1 MRLVTLRSHDQYNTT
16 IYAMDDR
23 YRGVFGRRDV
33 LFMNEQDMAEQ
44 GFEHGDRVDIS
55 SALPGHQQRLEDIT
69 LVAYSIAPGTV
80 AAYYP
85 EANVLVP
92 LEYLDK
98 ESGTPSY
105 KSAPVR
111 LTLRSKEIR
120 ALAGL
125 R

>member
-1 MRLVTLRSHDQYNTT
+1 
-16 IYAMDDR
+16 
-23 YRGVFGRRDV
+23 
-33 LFMNEQDMAEQ
+33 
-44 GFEHGDRVDIS
+44 
-55 SALPGHQQRLEDIT
+55 
-69 LVAYSIAPGTV
+69 
-80 AAYYP
+80 
-85 EANVLVP
+85 VLVP
-92 LEYLDK
+92 LDYLDK